1 MLLEMLKRISTQ
13 GSTEEPEACTSAITT
28 EKVFFRFLM
37 IQTVWTRIIFS
48 FIGNDPQVISDDESS
63 EFSMPKVFEGETKYF
78 TLVSENLV
86 KFVKMGSTQK
96 ADLTKDLDEIKVLK
110 TVKITYDTYKFKNME
125 QFIC

>member
-1 MLLEMLKRISTQ
+1 
-13 GSTEEPEACTSAITT
+13 
-28 EKVFFRFLM
+28 
-37 IQTVWTRIIFS
+37 
-48 FIGNDPQVISDDESS
+48 
-63 EFSMPKVFEGETKYF
+63 MPKVFEGETKYF

-110 TVKITYDTYKFKNME
+110 TVKITYDTYNFKNME

>member
-1 MLLEMLKRISTQ
+1 MTHRSY
-13 GSTEEPEACTSAITT
+13 
-28 EKVFFRFLM
+28 LM
-37 IQTVWTRIIFS
+37 TR
-48 FIGNDPQVISDDESS
+48 SS

>member
-1 MLLEMLKRISTQ
+1 
-13 GSTEEPEACTSAITT
+13 
-28 EKVFFRFLM
+28 
-37 IQTVWTRIIFS
+37 
-48 FIGNDPQVISDDESS
+48 
-63 EFSMPKVFEGETKYF
+63 MPKVFEGETKYF

>member
-1 MLLEMLKRISTQ
+1 
-13 GSTEEPEACTSAITT
+13 
-28 EKVFFRFLM
+28 
-37 IQTVWTRIIFS
+37 
-48 FIGNDPQVISDDESS
+48 
-63 EFSMPKVFEGETKYF
+63 MPIVFEGEAKYF

>member
-1 MLLEMLKRISTQ
+1 
-13 GSTEEPEACTSAITT
+13 
-28 EKVFFRFLM
+28 
-37 IQTVWTRIIFS
+37 
-48 FIGNDPQVISDDESS
+48 
-63 EFSMPKVFEGETKYF
+63 MPKVFEGDTKYF

>member
-1 MLLEMLKRISTQ
+1 
-13 GSTEEPEACTSAITT
+13 
-28 EKVFFRFLM
+28 
-37 IQTVWTRIIFS
+37 
-48 FIGNDPQVISDDESS
+48 
-63 EFSMPKVFEGETKYF
+63 MPKVFEGETKYF

-110 TVKITYDTYKFKNME
+110 IVKITYDTYKFKNME

>member
-1 MLLEMLKRISTQ
+1 
-13 GSTEEPEACTSAITT
+13 
-28 EKVFFRFLM
+28 
-37 IQTVWTRIIFS
+37 
-48 FIGNDPQVISDDESS
+48 
-63 EFSMPKVFEGETKYF
+63 MPKVFEGETKYF
-78 TLVSENLV
+78 TLVTENLV

>member
-1 MLLEMLKRISTQ
+1 
-13 GSTEEPEACTSAITT
+13 
-28 EKVFFRFLM
+28 
-37 IQTVWTRIIFS
+37 
-48 FIGNDPQVISDDESS
+48 
-63 EFSMPKVFEGETKYF
+63 MPKVFEGETKYF

-110 TVKITYDTYKFKNME
+110 TVKITYDTYKFKKME

>member
-1 MLLEMLKRISTQ
+1 
-13 GSTEEPEACTSAITT
+13 
-28 EKVFFRFLM
+28 
-37 IQTVWTRIIFS
+37 
-48 FIGNDPQVISDDESS
+48 
-63 EFSMPKVFEGETKYF
+63 MPKVFEGETKYF

-96 ADLTKDLDEIKVLK
+96 TDLTKDLDEIKVLK

>member
-1 MLLEMLKRISTQ
+1 
-13 GSTEEPEACTSAITT
+13 
-28 EKVFFRFLM
+28 
-37 IQTVWTRIIFS
+37 
-48 FIGNDPQVISDDESS
+48 
-63 EFSMPKVFEGETKYF
+63 MPKVFEGETKYF

-86 KFVKMGSTQK
+86 KFVKMGNTQK

>member
-1 MLLEMLKRISTQ
+1 
-13 GSTEEPEACTSAITT
+13 
-28 EKVFFRFLM
+28 
-37 IQTVWTRIIFS
+37 
-48 FIGNDPQVISDDESS
+48 
-63 EFSMPKVFEGETKYF
+63 MPKVFEGETKYI

>member
-1 MLLEMLKRISTQ
+1 
-13 GSTEEPEACTSAITT
+13 
-28 EKVFFRFLM
+28 M